1 MVVEK
6 VGYLVLDQLLNYGMK
21 NILRLE
27 EAAQWALTIFLSLQ
41 LPFAWWWYWVLF
53 LTPDVSMIGYLITT
67 KIGAFT
73 YNIVHHKGIA
83 VFVYG
88 AGLFLSNYELQFA
101 GLLLYGHSC
110 MDRIFGYGLKYNDNF
125 KNTHLGW
132 IGKN

>member
-1 MVVEK
+1 
-6 VGYLVLDQLLNYGMK
+6 MK

-53 LTPDVSMIGYLITT
+53 LTPDVSMIGYLINT

-88 AGLFLSNYELQFA
+88 AGLFLSNYELQFT